1 MDQEQ
6 LLALIRYLQSQGV
19 PEKEITNMFGEY
31 FGIEKDKPDY
41 TGMFEKYM
49 PTFAQIE
56 SIKDPNSLMKSIARD
71 VSDGVPIWDIK
82 NGIASA
88 IQNNVAG
95 VDPNMTF
102 DEYVSYA
109 KTLEGEFQSYTNQ
122 AKEEEAKFGENK
134 TLDVS
139 ATYNWRDVFP
149 DQLKQVTD
157 YAKQNPLY
165 RMGAVGSGADMPARV
180 TGAAAVPA
188 TNMNAQSTLDKAKS
202 AMYKGE
208 NFTLAGKT
216 YSLEQLRDE
225 LVPKLESDV
234 KTQTGNLS
242 VLKTLQDRFKRI
254 YKTKLSAAESKAKSA
269 PFDAN
274 SATAAAKAKFDFG
287 GSGDEYKESL
297 ALINKQADLA
307 KSDYEKLKTESK
319 NIPTDYYGLL
329 QITNPTVYN
338 QMLKDGKLKPNFSLP
353 SKDGKPINVPSTTG
367 PNGYVGP
374 RGGESTMAR
383 EYNPDLLKFL
393 ATVDTGLTKKITDSG
408 RTPAGDKARDLAT
421 YYKALKGKP

>member
-56 SIKDPNSLMKSIARD
+56 SIKDPNSLMKSIAKD
-71 VSDGVPIWDIK
+71 ISDGVPIWDIK

-149 DQLKQVTD
+149 DQFKQVTD

-165 RMGAVGSGADMPARV
+165 KMGAVGSGADMPKVGDVISSTKTTTENSNTSLHKSAKKSLKDALKAGSLVVSFDGKNYSIGEMRDSV
-180 TGAAAVPA
+180 IPMLKKRANDEESANKKVMQKWKDESDRLGISGDRIFDLSGPISRLDVSERIGVPA
-188 TNMNAQSTLDKAKS
+188 NTGNWKLAQAFFEKGMIDEKEFTAAKNKNTNFMENLARMKGMVAQLYAQQEAHRKAK
-202 AMYKGE
+202 
-208 NFTLAGKT
+208 
-216 YSLEQLRDE
+216 
-225 LVPKLESDV
+225 P
-234 KTQTGNLS
+234 
-242 VLKTLQDRFKRI
+242 
-254 YKTKLSAAESKAKSA
+254 
-269 PFDAN
+269 
-274 SATAAAKAKFDFG
+274 KFD
-287 GSGDEYKESL
+287 KV
-297 ALINKQADLA
+297 
-307 KSDYEKLKTESK
+307 T
-319 NIPTDYYGLL
+319 T
-329 QITNPTVYN
+329 TNTVN
-338 QMLKDGKLKPNFSLP
+338 
-353 SKDGKPINVPSTTG
+353 TTVQPG
-367 PNGYVGP
+367 QYVGP
-374 RGGESTMAR
+374 RRGESTMSR

-393 ATVDTGLTKKITDSG
+393 ATVETGLTQKITDSG
-408 RTPAGDKARDLAT
+408 RTPAGDRARELAL
-421 YYKALKGKP
+421 YYSNLKGKP

>member
-56 SIKDPNSLMKSIARD
+56 SIKDPNSLMKSIAKD
-71 VSDGVPIWDIK
+71 ISNGVPIWDIK

-122 AKEEEAKFGENK
+122 AKEEEAKFGENG
-134 TLDVS
+134 TLDIS
-139 ATYNWRDVFP
+139 QTYNWRDVFP

-165 RMGAVGSGADMPARV
+165 KMGAVGSGADMPKV
-180 TGAAAVPA
+180 GDVIS
-188 TNMNAQSTLDKAKS
+188 STKTTTENSNTSLHKS
-202 AMYKGE
+202 AEKSLKDALKAGSLVVSFDGKNYSIGE
-208 NFTLAGKT
+208 M
-216 YSLEQLRDE
+216 RD
-225 LVPKLESDV
+225 
-234 KTQTGNLS
+234 S
-242 VLKTLQDRFKRI
+242 VIPMLKTR
-254 YKTKLSAAESKAKSA
+254 AK
-269 PFDAN
+269 
-274 SATAAAKAKFDFG
+274 
-287 GSGDEYKESL
+287 DE
-297 ALINKQADLA
+297 
-307 KSDYEKLKTESK
+307 ESK
-319 NIPTDYYGLL
+319 NKKVLQLWKDEAKRLGMSEGGPRVVSPSDPEQRLDKTETFGIPANDAKWKKAQRDFQKGLINEKQFVAAKNDNNTFMENL
-329 QITNPTVYN
+329 GRMKGMVSQLSAQQNALLKAKPTFDKVATTSTVN
-338 QMLKDGKLKPNFSLP
+338 TTVKP
-353 SKDGKPINVPSTTG
+353 GQYI
-367 PNGYVGP
+367 GP

-408 RTPAGDKARDLAT
+408 RTPAGDRARELAL
-421 YYKALKGKP
+421 YYSNLKGKP

>member
-6 LLALIRYLQSQGV
+6 LLALVRYLQSQGV

-49 PTFAQIE
+49 PTFSQIE

-134 TLDVS
+134 TLNVS
-139 ATYNWRDVFP
+139 ATYDWRDVFP

-165 RMGAVGSGADMPARV
+165 RMGAVGSGADMPKVGDVISSTKTTTENSNTSLYKSAEKSLQDALKAGALVANFDGKNYSIGEMRDSVIPMLKTRAKDEESANKKVLQLWKDEAKRLGMSEGGPRV
-180 TGAAAVPA
+180 VSPKDPEQRLDATESFGVPA
-188 TNMNAQSTLDKAKS
+188 NDAKWKKAQRDFQKGLINEKQFVAAKNDNNTFMENLGRMKGMVSQLSAQRNALLKAKP
-202 AMYKGE
+202 
-208 NFTLAGKT
+208 T
-216 YSLEQLRDE
+216 
-225 LVPKLESDV
+225 
-234 KTQTGNLS
+234 
-242 VLKTLQDRFKRI
+242 
-254 YKTKLSAAESKAKSA
+254 
-269 PFDAN
+269 FDKI
-274 SATAAAKAKFDFG
+274 ATT
-287 GSGDEYKESL
+287 S
-297 ALINKQADLA
+297 
-307 KSDYEKLKTESK
+307 
-319 NIPTDYYGLL
+319 
-329 QITNPTVYN
+329 TVN
-338 QMLKDGKLKPNFSLP
+338 
-353 SKDGKPINVPSTTG
+353 TTVQPG
-367 PNGYVGP
+367 RYVGP

-393 ATVDTGLTKKITDSG
+393 ATVETGLNKKITDSG
-408 RTPAGDKARDLAT
+408 RTPAGDRARDLAT
-421 YYKALKGKP
+421 YYRALKGKP

>member
-31 FGIEKDKPDY
+31 FGIEQEKPDY

-56 SIKDPNSLMKSIARD
+56 SIKDPNSLMKSIAKD
-71 VSDGVPIWDIK
+71 ISNGVPIWDIK

-165 RMGAVGSGADMPARV
+165 RMGAVGSGADMPKVGDVISSTKTTIENSNTSLHKSAEKSLKDALKAGSLVVSFDGKNYSIGEMRDSVIPMLKTRAKDEEGKNKKVLQLWKDEAKRLGMSEGGPRV
-180 TGAAAVPA
+180 VSPSDPE
-188 TNMNAQSTLDKAKS
+188 QRLDKTETFGIPANDAKWKK
-202 AMYKGE
+202 AQRDFQKGLINEKQFVAAKNDNNTFME
-208 NFTLAGKT
+208 NLGRMKGMV
-216 YSLEQLRDE
+216 SQ
-225 LVPKLESDV
+225 
-234 KTQTGNLS
+234 
-242 VLKTLQDRFKRI
+242 
-254 YKTKLSAAESKAKSA
+254 LSAQQNALLKAK
-269 PFDAN
+269 PTFDKV
-274 SATAAAKAKFDFG
+274 ATT
-287 GSGDEYKESL
+287 S
-297 ALINKQADLA
+297 
-307 KSDYEKLKTESK
+307 
-319 NIPTDYYGLL
+319 
-329 QITNPTVYN
+329 TVN
-338 QMLKDGKLKPNFSLP
+338 
-353 SKDGKPINVPSTTG
+353 TTVQPG
-367 PNGYVGP
+367 QYIGP
-374 RGGESTMAR
+374 RGGESTIAR

-393 ATVDTGLTKKITDSG
+393 ATVETGLTKKITDSG
-408 RTPAGDKARDLAT
+408 RTPAGDKARDLAA
-421 YYKALKGKP
+421 YYRALKGKS

>member
-6 LLALIRYLQSQGV
+6 LLALVRYLQSQGV

-49 PTFAQIE
+49 PTFSQIE
-56 SIKDPNSLMKSIARD
+56 SIKDPNSLMKSIAKD

-122 AKEEEAKFGENK
+122 AREEETKFGENG

-149 DQLKQVTD
+149 DQFKQVTD

-165 RMGAVGSGADMPARV
+165 KMGAVGSGADMPARV
-180 TGAAAVPA
+180 TGAAALPA
-188 TNMNAQSTLDKAKS
+188 TNMNAQDTLDKAKS
-202 AMYKGE
+202 AMYNGE
-208 NFTLAGKT
+208 SFTLAGKT

-234 KTQTGNLS
+234 KTQAGNMS
-242 VLKTLQDRFKRI
+242 VLKNLQDRFKRI
-254 YKTKLSAAESKAKSA
+254 YQTKLSAAESKAKDA
-269 PFDAN
+269 PFQKN
-274 SATAAAKAKFDFG
+274 SSLAAAKEKFDFG
-287 GSGDEYKESL
+287 GSGDEYKKAL
-297 ALINKQADLA
+297 ALINKNADLA
-307 KSDYEKLKTESK
+307 KSDYEKLKAESK

-353 SKDGKPINVPSTTG
+353 SKDEKTTPTTSTSG

-408 RTPAGDKARDLAT
+408 RTPAGDKARELAA
-421 YYKALKGKP
+421 YYKALKGN